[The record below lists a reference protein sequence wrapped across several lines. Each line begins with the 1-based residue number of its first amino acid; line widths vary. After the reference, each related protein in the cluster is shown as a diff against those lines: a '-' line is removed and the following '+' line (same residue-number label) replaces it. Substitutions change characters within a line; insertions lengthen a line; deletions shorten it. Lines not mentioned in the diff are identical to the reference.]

1 MEQHTNDR
9 IKRLESA
16 TDALVG
22 TILDYL
28 ALDVQIIELHKKVYE
43 KEDDVDVELI
53 RSMIVRRLELNAHA
67 TGVLQS
73 INHEQESKSS
83 VQCCSCR
90 AV

>member
-16 TDALVG
+16 TDALVA
-22 TILDYL
+22 TILGYL
-28 ALDVQIIELHKKVYE
+28 ALDVQMIELHKKVYE
-43 KEDDVDVELI
+43 KEDVDVELI
-53 RSMIVRRLELNAHA
+53 HSMIVRRLELNAHA

>member
-43 KEDDVDVELI
+43 KEDVDVELI
-53 RSMIVRRLELNAHA
+53 HSMIVRRLELNAHA

>member
-28 ALDVQIIELHKKVYE
+28 ALDVQIIEVHKKVYE
-43 KEDDVDVELI
+43 KEDVDVELI
-53 RSMIVRRLELNAHA
+53 HSMIVRRLELNAHA
-67 TGVLQS
+67 TGVLHS